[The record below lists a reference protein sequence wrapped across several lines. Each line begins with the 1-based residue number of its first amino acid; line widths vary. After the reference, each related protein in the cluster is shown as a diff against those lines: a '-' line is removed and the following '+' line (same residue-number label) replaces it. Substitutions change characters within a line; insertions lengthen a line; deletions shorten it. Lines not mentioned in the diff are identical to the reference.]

1 MLLELNITF
10 LIGPLVHLARHKKII
25 FRMAALANPSIF
37 GLFGHFD
44 TNSKDLAMLVGCNLA
59 IAIKLW
65 FII

>member
-10 LIGPLVHLARHKKII
+10 LIGPPIKQII